1 MYFYKK
7 NKMQNDCISYQESGY
22 FSKLITAYLDQ
33 QSDVKSLYHR
43 FPTLEN
49 FKAQLE
55 EKAVTFNSNIR
66 SVLVNEL
73 EKQYKETVTSTAT
86 ANHISLL
93 KETHTFT
100 ITTGHQLNLFTGPVY
115 FIYKI
120 VSTLN
125 LCKQLQEKYPAYHF
139 VPVYWMATEDHDFE
153 EINHFKTQE
162 NSFTWQKQAAGAVGE
177 LSTEGLDEVAQQFFT
192 LLNQS
197 EAAVYLQKLFSQ
209 SYLSHNNLADATRFL
224 VNELFKEH
232 GLVIID
238 GNAAGLKKLFT
249 PYLLQELNH
258 QTTYKEVSQTNLQLS
273 KYNVQV
279 NPREINLFY
288 LQKGLRERIIFE
300 DNCYKVHQTTIQF
313 SPEALKKEVEN
324 FPERFSPNVL
334 LRPLY
339 QEVILPN
346 LAYVGGGGEL
356 AYWLQLKTNFNA
368 FKVCFPILVLR
379 NSVLLVSEKQAKKI
393 KKLKLQTADLFLPQ
407 QQLLND
413 ITKRI
418 SQHNIDFSVQK
429 QHLETQFKQLYE
441 IASQTDK
448 SFIGAIKAQEIK
460 QIKGLENLE
469 KRLLKAEKR
478 KHGELLQ
485 QVERLQNELFPN
497 HSLQERQLN
506 FSQFYM
512 EYGQAFIDQLFQK
525 LNPLAQNFN
534 VITLP

>member
-22 FSKLITAYLDQ
+22 FSKLINAYLNQEVDLT
-33 QSDVKSLYHR
+33 SLYHR

-55 EKAVTFNSNIR
+55 EKAVTFHLNSR
-66 SVLVNEL
+66 RVLVNEL
-73 EKQYKETVTSTAT
+73 EKQYKQTATSTAT
-86 ANHISLL
+86 TNNISLL

-120 VSTLN
+120 ISTLN
-125 LCKQLQEKYPAYHF
+125 LCKQLKEKYPEYHF

-153 EINHFKTQE
+153 EINHFKTQK
-162 NSFTWQKQAAGAVGE
+162 NTFTWQKQASGAVGE
-177 LSTEGLDEVAQQFFT
+177 LNTEGLDEVAQYFFDS
-192 LLNQS
+192 LNQS
-197 EAAVYLQKLFSQ
+197 EVAIYLQKLFQQ
-209 SYLSHNNLADATRFL
+209 SYLSHHNLADATRFL

-238 GNAAGLKKLFT
+238 GNATALKQLFT

-258 QTTYKEVSQTNLQLS
+258 QTTYKEVSQTNLQLD

-300 DNCYKVHQTTIQF
+300 NDVYKVNQTNLQF
-313 SPEALKKEVEN
+313 SADAIQIEVEN
-324 FPERFSPNVL
+324 HPEHFSPNVL

-393 KKLKLQTADLFLPQ
+393 NHLELHISDLFAPQ
-407 QQLLND
+407 EQLLND

-418 SQHNIDFSVQK
+418 SQYNIDFSIQK
-429 QHLETQFKQLYE
+429 QHLEMQFKRLYE
-441 IASQTDK
+441 IANQTDK
-448 SFIGAIKAQEIK
+448 SFIGAVKAQEIK
-460 QIKGLENLE
+460 QIKGLKNLE

-478 KHGELLQ
+478 KHEELLQ
-485 QVERLQNELFPN
+485 QVIRLQNELFPN
-497 HSLQERQLN
+497 QSLQERQLN

-512 EYGQAFIDQLFQK
+512 DYGQDFIAQLCQK
-525 LNPLAQNFN
+525 LNPLEPNFTI
-534 VITLP
+534 ITLH

>member
-7 NKMQNDCISYQESGY
+7 NKMQNDWISYQESGY

-177 LSTEGLDEVAQQFFT
+177 LSTEGLEEVADQFIAS
-192 LLNQS
+192 LNQS

-224 VNELFKEH
+224 V
-232 GLVIID
+232 
-238 GNAAGLKKLFT
+238 
-249 PYLLQELNH
+249 
-258 QTTYKEVSQTNLQLS
+258 
-273 KYNVQV
+273 
-279 NPREINLFY
+279 
-288 LQKGLRERIIFE
+288 
-300 DNCYKVHQTTIQF
+300 
-313 SPEALKKEVEN
+313 
-324 FPERFSPNVL
+324 
-334 LRPLY
+334 
-339 QEVILPN
+339 
-346 LAYVGGGGEL
+346 
-356 AYWLQLKTNFNA
+356 
-368 FKVCFPILVLR
+368 
-379 NSVLLVSEKQAKKI
+379 
-393 KKLKLQTADLFLPQ
+393 
-407 QQLLND
+407 
-413 ITKRI
+413 
-418 SQHNIDFSVQK
+418 
-429 QHLETQFKQLYE
+429 
-441 IASQTDK
+441 
-448 SFIGAIKAQEIK
+448 
-460 QIKGLENLE
+460 
-469 KRLLKAEKR
+469 
-478 KHGELLQ
+478 
-485 QVERLQNELFPN
+485 
-497 HSLQERQLN
+497 
-506 FSQFYM
+506 
-512 EYGQAFIDQLFQK
+512 
-525 LNPLAQNFN
+525 
-534 VITLP
+534 